1 MKKEIL
7 IIDDNEKLCKSLIQ
21 NFDQFGYISHYAN
34 NEKEAMQL
42 IEKNKYK
49 TIILDVVIGD
59 ESGFDILKK
68 IKAFDN
74 KLPVIMITGYGTIEI
89 AVKSIKIGAYDFVQK
104 PLDFERLLKIVEN
117 AINMSSLIEE
127 NIILKKQLNTLSPR
141 MITQN
146 KKMLELLEKIKK
158 VAPTD
163 IPILIHG
170 ENGTGKELLAD
181 FIHKNSKN
189 RTKEM
194 IKINCAAFPE
204 NLLDNELFGHEKG
217 SFTGAETSFIG
228 VFEKADRG
236 TLLLDEIGDMS
247 LATQAKILRTLQN
260 KEIRRI
266 GGEKTI
272 KVDVRFIASTNKN
285 LEKIIKEKQFRE
297 DLFYRLNAATFHIP
311 PLREKKD
318 DIPLLIN
325 YFLEEF
331 SKSNSKIVDK
341 ATDSVLNLFFN
352 YNWPGNIREL
362 RNVINYAAAIT
373 SKDYISIED
382 LPSTFG
388 CIDSIENSSDIM
400 IETEKNLILKILNK
414 TNYNKKRTAE
424 ILKISRKTLY
434 NKLEKYAIKTE
445 N

>member
-189 RTKEM
+189 RAKEM